1 MVHRNRGRIFETFPG
16 KLSSMNIATIE
27 ELIRVSFVEMAGE
40 LRVCLPGR
48 IETYDPETH
57 LASIQPLIKRKFYGQ
72 DRAELLPIVNRVPI
86 IHPRTAK
93 ALIRL
98 PVASGDIV
106 TIIFADRSIEP
117 WLQGNGAEAEAL
129 DTRQHHLS
137 DAYALLGGYPEG
149 NPITANNP
157 DALEIVVAEGTKITV
172 GNGAEELLQLAHN
185 AFTELKNLVDEVSQ
199 TLTDI
204 QSITHAETGGTTG
217 PPLNAAAFVTIKVNV
232 DAIGTTVDTVV
243 SDLEKIKN

>member
-1 MVHRNRGRIFETFPG
+1 
-16 KLSSMNIATIE
+16 MNISTIE
-27 ELIRVSFVEMAGE
+27 ELIRVSFIEMAGE

-48 IETYDPETH
+48 IETYDPDTH

-72 DRAELLPIVNRVPI
+72 ENAELLPIVNRVPV

-106 TIIFADRSIEP
+106 TLIFADRSIEP
-117 WLQGNGAEAEAL
+117 WLQGDGVAAEAL

-149 NPITANNP
+149 NPVTANNP
-157 DALEIVVAEGTKITV
+157 DALEIVVVEGTKITI
-172 GNGAEELLQLAHN
+172 GNGAAELLQLAHD
-185 AFTELKNLVDEVSQ
+185 AFTELKNLVDEMSQ
-199 TLTDI
+199 TMSDI
-204 QSITHAETGGTTG
+204 QAITVTGNLGSPTST
-217 PPLNAAAFVTIKVNV
+217 PLNAASFVALKTSV
-232 DAIGTTVDTVV
+232 DAIGATVDTVI
-243 SDLEKIKN
+243 SDLGKIKN